1 MKTIIHHNCDK
12 MHLFQICKFS
22 SAFKIIIYQIN
33 KQQKKNDIII
43 SINIEKNVENL
54 EHTFMKKNHQGRSR
68 GELPQLDRDHPQN
81 IYSNLKVR
89 HWIIFP

>member
-1 MKTIIHHNCDK
+1 MTKCIYSRFASLVQ
-12 MHLFQICKFS
+12 HLKL
-22 SAFKIIIYQIN
+22 IIIYQIN
-33 KQQKKNDIII
+33 KQQQKNDITI
-43 SINIEKNVENL
+43 SINIEKNGENL

-81 IYSNLKVR
+81 IYSNLMVR